1 MPRLESSIR
10 SASTISAMVAF
21 GSALG
26 PVYVFHHNRGPVAIA
41 ISLVFSLLAAMVAF
55 FAIAQTTR
63 GRLGQMTP
71 VLGAGR
77 GASAA
82 VVTYMTTLVSHFCA
96 YHGEGAFWPLLLLT
110 VGMGMALF
118 GWVVATIGAM
128 VGVYCEKTYFQRHD
142 PTARSPMQR
151 T

>member
-1 MPRLESSIR
+1 
-10 SASTISAMVAF
+10 MVAF

-55 FAIAQTTR
+55 FAIPRTARYRWMQTTS
-63 GRLGQMTP
+63 
-71 VLGAGR
+71 VLGARR
-77 GASAA
+77 GACVAL
-82 VVTYMTTLVSHFCA
+82 VTYLITLVSHFCV
-96 YHGEGAFWPLLLLT
+96 YYGEGAFWTLLLLT

-128 VGVYCEKTYFQRHD
+128 VGIYCEKTYFQWRD
-142 PTARSPMQR
+142 PTARSSTQR
-151 T
+151 A